1 MSKKGYL
8 TAEEYVA
15 IRKTLGFT
23 QEQLAEFHGVKSV
36 RTIKR
41 WEKGD
46 SFISEIACDKIM
58 SLFAQ
63 INAVIETAIEKW
75 EDNPIAVVLI
85 IYPDE
90 CYKKFVVGIGD
101 LPNSIHRTMIERVYC
116 NLKSKGAEV
125 DIVKFNPQVYM
136 IWLADKGL
144 KDSQDVRSMWASEY
158 IEKIKKLN

>member
-23 QEQLAEFHGVKSV
+23 QEQLVQFHGVQSV

-46 SFISEIACDKIM
+46 SFISEMACDKIM
-58 SLFAQ
+58 NLFTQ
-63 INAVIETAIEKW
+63 INAVVETAIEKW
-75 EDNPIAVVLI
+75 EANPVPTTLI

-101 LPNSIHRTMIERVYC
+101 LPNSIHRAMIERVYC
-116 NLKSKGAEV
+116 ELVSRGADV
-125 DIVKFNPQVYM
+125 DLVKFNPQIYM
-136 IWLADKGL
+136 IWLANKGL
-144 KDSQDVRSMWASEY
+144 KDGQDVRGMWAAEYSE
-158 IEKIKKLN
+158 KLKRAN